1 MALDLEKLLVVTAA
15 ALIAACA
22 TPPEGPA
29 YPEAKASAAKP
40 DNALLYVFREYAEPT
55 GFAAKIYVDGQEMAS
70 LSQGGFT
77 WVYMKPGMRRITST
91 WAGSQD
97 PGVIALNLG
106 EDKTYYLEVKGRA
119 KSTLHGMVGVMPI
132 VSLQMG
138 SGFVLTDTESSEVRL
153 AKCCR
158 FQKPLRQD
166 Y

>member
-1 MALDLEKLLVVTAA
+1 MALDLGKLLIIASLAA
-15 ALIAACA
+15 FAGCA

-29 YPEAKASAAKP
+29 YPEAKASAVKP
-40 DNALLYVFREYAEPT
+40 GHALLYVFREYAEPT
-55 GFAAKIYVDGQEMAS
+55 GFAAKIYVDGQEITS

-77 WVYMKPGMRRITST
+77 WVYAQPGMRRITST

-97 PGVIALNLG
+97 PGAIAVNLG
-106 EDKTYYLEVKGRA
+106 QDKTYYLEVKGRA
-119 KSTLHGMVGVMPI
+119 KSTMHGMVGIVPI

-138 SGFVLTDTESSEVRL
+138 SGFVLTDPESSEVRL

-158 FQKPLRQD
+158 FQKPLREE